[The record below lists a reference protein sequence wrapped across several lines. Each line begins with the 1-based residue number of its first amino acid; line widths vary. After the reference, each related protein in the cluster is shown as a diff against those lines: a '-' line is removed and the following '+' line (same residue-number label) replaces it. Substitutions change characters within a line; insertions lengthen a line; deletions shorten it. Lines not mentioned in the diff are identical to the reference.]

1 MGLVVVEEG
10 GRAVIEII
18 DGVTVEGTALLTVVL
33 GFEIVGG
40 VMLFE
45 GGPGGGGKAVDDK
58 GSGAVGVLPG
68 VM

>member
-1 MGLVVVEEG
+1 MVVEEG

-45 GGPGGGGKAVDDK
+45 GGAGSGGGEAVDDK
-58 GSGAVGVLPG
+58 GSWAAGVLPG